1 MALRTAGSVLV
12 VFLWSVTVVLGQ
24 DGWSVRYTTQ
34 SICTLKGSSVD
45 LFCSY
50 TYPRGKV
57 TTTFWF
63 TKMEAGIEPKD
74 LGQDP
79 EYAGRLE
86 YHGDK
91 KKDCTLTITDLRE
104 RDSAT
109 YKFRLLTDQE
119 GGKYS
124 GSPGVTLSVTGLQ
137 VKVTGGHQDKTLT
150 CSTTCTLT
158 DNSTYIWYKNGQ
170 HLDESTSPQY
180 KYSVSSN
187 YDASY
192 SCAVKGHEDLH
203 SPAVCVQGQSC
214 NRVTYTKRRICV
226 LKGSTVDISCTYVG
240 YYSTTSSFWFRSD
253 KSTPEDLTTDPGY
266 AGRVEYT
273 GTYRGPSS
281 LRITDLREEDSAEYR
296 FTFKTDNFE
305 WGHSFPGTTLSVTGL
320 QVKVTPA
327 AEGQKTLTC
336 STTCTLTDN
345 PTYIW
350 YKNGQHLDES
360 TSPQYKDSVSSN
372 YEDSYSCAVKGH
384 EDLHSPAVC
393 VQGQSCYRVIYTKR
407 RICVLKESTLDI
419 SCSYVGYYYTI
430 SSFWFRSD
438 KSTPEDLTTD
448 PGYAGRVEYT
458 GTYRG
463 PFTLRITDLREEDSA
478 EYRFTFKTNNFE
490 WGHSFPGTTLFVTG
504 LQLKLTPAAERQKTL
519 TCITTCTLTDNP
531 TYIWYKNGQRLDEST
546 SPQYKDPVS
555 SNYGDSYSCA
565 VKGHED
571 LHSPAVCVRG
581 ESCMN
586 VTYTHQSICALKG
599 STVDIS
605 CFYTHPSW
613 HNVTEVSWFNKW
625 ESGVNKDLSLNP
637 EYADR
642 VEYHRQTEKDSTLR
656 ITDLREEDSAEYRF
670 TFKTNNIEWGHSFTG
685 TTLSITDLQ
694 VKVTPGTV
702 TEGSWVILT
711 CSTTC
716 TLTEIPNPTYIWYKN
731 GEELFS
737 DSSPQYQYSVSRGG
751 SDSYSCALIRG
762 HDKLSSP
769 EVTVDTSSLSC
780 LRVTYTSRGI
790 CSLIPSVDLRC
801 TTIYPT
807 DLQVKVTPDTEAGKR
822 TLTCSTTCTL
832 TGNPTYIWYRNGQ
845 SLAWLTSQ
853 QHSVWSSETESYSCA
868 VKGHEDLRSPAVCVQ
883 GHNCWRV
890 TYTKRRICVLKGS
903 TVDISCS
910 YTHPTSYIDQGSFW
924 FTQKHPVDVR
934 SYPESAGRVQY
945 NRNTENHHTM
955 TITHLTEKDSAEYI
969 FRLITTDE
977 GRFSGLPGVMLTVT
991 DILLEMDPTS
1001 VSEGERV
1008 TLRCRT
1014 QCTVGLNPTYIWYK
1028 NGQSLTNPVTSYNSL
1043 ILDPVSS
1050 EDAGNYSC
1058 AVEGLER
1065 ILSPEETLTVRYGPK
1080 NTSVSVS
1087 PSGEI
1092 VEGSSVT
1099 LTCSSDANPPVDKST
1114 WYKKNVTS
1122 PKASG
1127 QSYSITNIIS
1137 EDRGEYY
1144 CEAENKYGRLNS
1156 SSVFVDVQSL
1166 FLWVPVM
1173 GVGAVLTVGAL
1184 LVTIYC
1190 YMKRRHTGGSDGT
1203 ADRQSVH
1210 PDPNSDIY
1218 TSLNMKTRSPE
1229 YDTLANVRDL
1239 AVTHRGPQIDAE
1251 PSDYENLREPPQNLD

>member
-1 MALRTAGSVLV
+1 MSLRTTGSVLV
-12 VFLWSVTVVLGQ
+12 FFLWSVAVVLGQ
-24 DGWSVRYTTQ
+24 DGWTVTYTTQ
-34 SICTLKGSSVD
+34 RICALKGSTVD
-45 LFCSY
+45 LTCSFR
-50 TYPRGKV
+50 YPSGHEV
-57 TTTFWF
+57 TSTFWF
-63 TKMEAGIEPKD
+63 TKIETED
-74 LGQDP
+74 LGQNP

-91 KKDCTLTITDLRE
+91 KKDCTLKITDLRE

-119 GGKYS
+119 GGKYY

-150 CSTTCTLT
+150 C
-158 DNSTYIWYKNGQ
+158 I
-170 HLDESTSPQY
+170 
-180 KYSVSSN
+180 
-187 YDASY
+187 
-192 SCAVKGHEDLH
+192 
-203 SPAVCVQGQSC
+203 
-214 NRVTYTKRRICV
+214 
-226 LKGSTVDISCTYVG
+226 
-240 YYSTTSSFWFRSD
+240 
-253 KSTPEDLTTDPGY
+253 
-266 AGRVEYT
+266 
-273 GTYRGPSS
+273 
-281 LRITDLREEDSAEYR
+281 
-296 FTFKTDNFE
+296 
-305 WGHSFPGTTLSVTGL
+305 
-320 QVKVTPA
+320 
-327 AEGQKTLTC
+327 
-336 STTCTLTDN
+336 TTCTLTDN

-350 YKNGQHLDES
+350 YKNGQHLHEP
-360 TSPQYKDSVSSN
+360 TSHQHSVNSYSS
-372 YEDSYSCAVKGH
+372 DSYSCAVKGH
-384 EDLHSPAVC
+384 EDHHSPAVC
-393 VQGQSCYRVIYTKR
+393 VV
-407 RICVLKESTLDI
+407 
-419 SCSYVGYYYTI
+419 
-430 SSFWFRSD
+430 
-438 KSTPEDLTTD
+438 
-448 PGYAGRVEYT
+448 
-458 GTYRG
+458 
-463 PFTLRITDLREEDSA
+463 
-478 EYRFTFKTNNFE
+478 
-490 WGHSFPGTTLFVTG
+490 
-504 LQLKLTPAAERQKTL
+504 
-519 TCITTCTLTDNP
+519 
-531 TYIWYKNGQRLDEST
+531 
-546 SPQYKDPVS
+546 
-555 SNYGDSYSCA
+555 
-565 VKGHED
+565 
-571 LHSPAVCVRG
+571 G

-625 ESGVNKDLSLNP
+625 ESGVTKDLSLNP

-670 TFKTNNIEWGHSFTG
+670 TFKTNNIEWGHSFPG
-685 TTLSITDLQ
+685 TTLTVTDLQ

-903 TVDISCS
+903 TVNISCS
-910 YTHPTSYIDQGSFW
+910 YTHPTSYIEQGSFW
-924 FTQKHPVDVR
+924 FTRKHPVDVR

-955 TITHLTEKDSAEYI
+955 TITHLTEKDSAEYK

-1028 NGQSLTNPVTSYNSL
+1028 NGQSLTNPITSYNSL

-1065 ILSPEETLTVRYGPK
+1065 ILSPEETLTVRWK
-1080 NTSVSVS
+1080 QISVLTAAVGIIVVVLVLILCL
-1087 PSGEI
+1087 SG
-1092 VEGSSVT
+1092 
-1099 LTCSSDANPPVDKST
+1099 LM
-1114 WYKKNVTS
+1114 WFRKKNSTS
-1122 PKASG
+1122 TSNTRDTADDGQGDSSPVYDNISNMAMNPTAAQTESTDNQDDVHYASVHFSHSKNQEVPLYSTVQLHQPQKQDEDVHYAAVKFNLPSSATQPAAAQAAEVDASG
-1127 QSYSITNIIS
+1127 IYSTV
-1137 EDRGEYY
+1137 
-1144 CEAENKYGRLNS
+1144 NKPR
-1156 SSVFVDVQSL
+1156 
-1166 FLWVPVM
+1166 
-1173 GVGAVLTVGAL
+1173 T
-1184 LVTIYC
+1184 
-1190 YMKRRHTGGSDGT
+1190 K
-1203 ADRQSVH
+1203 
-1210 PDPNSDIY
+1210 
-1218 TSLNMKTRSPE
+1218 KT
-1229 YDTLANVRDL
+1229 
-1239 AVTHRGPQIDAE
+1239 
-1251 PSDYENLREPPQNLD
+1251 